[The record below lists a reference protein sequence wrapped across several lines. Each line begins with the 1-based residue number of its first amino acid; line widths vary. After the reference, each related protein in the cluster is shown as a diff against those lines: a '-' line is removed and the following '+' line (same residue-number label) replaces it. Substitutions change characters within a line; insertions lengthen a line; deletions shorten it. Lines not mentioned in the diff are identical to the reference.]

1 MRFVLRRFENQVA
14 LVTGASAGIGRA
26 VVRRLASE
34 GARVVIAYR
43 NDRDGAAELV
53 GELSGTGVDAV
64 ALSADLT
71 DEPAAMDLATRTLA
85 LFGKVDVLVNNAG
98 AAGFAPLLDMRT
110 ETLDAMF
117 DINVKAPLRLI
128 QSLAPAMIAA
138 GRGRI
143 VNVASVAAMSTS
155 ITGTTPYAVAKAAL
169 VQLTKRAALE
179 LGSRGI
185 TVNAVC
191 PGATRTAMFEK
202 VSQTE
207 SGFGDAFG
215 AAHPPNMLGRLAEP
229 GEIAAAIAFLASD
242 DASYITGQ
250 AITVDGGML
259 NLISRSG

>member
-1 MRFVLRRFENQVA
+1 M
-14 LVTGASAGIGRA
+14 
-26 VVRRLASE
+26 RRLASE
-34 GARVVIAYR
+34 GAALVLAYR
-43 NDRDGAAELV
+43 NDRDGAMELV
-53 GELSGTGVDAV
+53 GELSGIGVEAV
-64 ALSADLT
+64 ALKADLT
-71 DEPAAMDLATRTLA
+71 DESAAVELATRSLA
-85 LFGKVDVLVNNAG
+85 WFGKVDVLVNNAG

-110 ETLDAMF
+110 AILDAMF

-128 QSLAPAMIAA
+128 QALAPAMIAE

-143 VNVASVAAMSTS
+143 VNVASVAAMSTA

-191 PGATRTAMFEK
+191 PGATRTVMFE
-202 VSQTE
+202 QAARTE
-207 SGFGDAFG
+207 AGFGGAFG

-229 GEIAAAIAFLASD
+229 AEIAAAIAFLASD
-242 DASYITGQ
+242 DASHITGQ

-259 NLISRSG
+259 NLISRSA